1 MEFNV
6 KGDAQVTATGVA
18 AALLKCCHST
28 LRRLYRARVH
38 SSSLHDPST
47 THEAAHYVGRRATRH
62 VPDGEVL
69 QPEPVQR
76 TRHPAVIERI
86 CVAQFVCLRKILLS
100 LQMRLFNLYA
110 VAGPGG
116 L

>member
-28 LRRLYRARVH
+28 LRRLYGARVH

-76 TRHPAVIERI
+76 TRHNRTYLCCAV
-86 CVAQFVCLRKILLS
+86 CVSAQ
-100 LQMRLFNLYA
+100 NLVKFA
-110 VAGPGG
+110 DASI
-116 L
+116 